1 VSTFEDHSYRW
12 RETYFVLFDAEH
24 RPTVTQMERALTGL
38 NDRFDLV
45 NLQADDEGRFESVT
59 VKAHEDGAALDI
71 CYSEGDEVI
80 DEGRQLVEDLS
91 SQASAAELSRIK
103 KMAKSNARFDVLHF
117 QEMSVPDENDEADD
131 LFDPS
136 ALLVVLDMLVDLT
149 QGVAVDPQSG
159 TMV

>member
-1 VSTFEDHSYRW
+1 
-12 RETYFVLFDAEH
+12 
-24 RPTVTQMERALTGL
+24 MERALTGL

-45 NLQADDEGRFESVT
+45 NLQANDEGRFESVT

-80 DEGRQLVEDLS
+80 EEGRQLFEELS
-91 SQASAAELSRIK
+91 SQASASELPKIKRIS
-103 KMAKSNARFDVLHF
+103 KSNARFDVLHF
-117 QEMSVPDENDEADD
+117 QEMGVAGDDDEADE